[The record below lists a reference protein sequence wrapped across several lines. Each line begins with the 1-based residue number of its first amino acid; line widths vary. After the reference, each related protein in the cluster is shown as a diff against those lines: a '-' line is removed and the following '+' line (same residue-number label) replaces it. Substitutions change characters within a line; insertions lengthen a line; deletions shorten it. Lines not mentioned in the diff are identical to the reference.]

1 MAKILIVED
10 DSTIRN
16 LILLTLQMEN
26 YDAIAAED
34 GEVAINKLDEEDI
47 DLILLD
53 IMLPKV
59 DGYGVLQKI
68 QNKNIPVIFLTA
80 KTSIQDKVMGLK
92 LGADDYIT
100 KPFEP
105 LELLA
110 RIEALLRRSRGDKK
124 KSAAITFKHIM
135 VLENE
140 RTVTINNEEIYLTPK
155 EFDLLL
161 EFLNHKN
168 IVLTREVL
176 LNKIWGYDFCGET
189 RTVDMH
195 VKRLR
200 EKLNLKDYLQ
210 TIYKVGYKLK
220 E

>member
-1 MAKILIVED
+1 
-10 DSTIRN
+10 
-16 LILLTLQMEN
+16 
-26 YDAIAAED
+26 
-34 GEVAINKLDEEDI
+34 
-47 DLILLD
+47 
-53 IMLPKV
+53 
-59 DGYGVLQKI
+59 
-68 QNKNIPVIFLTA
+68 
-80 KTSIQDKVMGLK
+80 
-92 LGADDYIT
+92 
-100 KPFEP
+100 
-105 LELLA
+105 
-110 RIEALLRRSRGDKK
+110 
-124 KSAAITFKHIM
+124 M

-140 RTVTINNEEIYLTPK
+140 RTVTMNNEEIYLTPK

-176 LNKIWGYDFCGET
+176 LNRIWGYDFYGET

-210 TIYKVGYKLK
+210 TMYKVGYKLK

>member
-26 YDAIAAED
+26 YNAIAAED
-34 GEVAINKLDEEDI
+34 GEIAISKLDEEDI

-53 IMLPKV
+53 IMLPKI

-80 KTSIQDKVMGLK
+80 KSSIQDKVMGLK

-110 RIEALLRRSRGDKK
+110 RIEALLRRSRADKK
-124 KSAAITFKHIM
+124 KSETITFKHIM

-140 RTVTINNEEIYLTPK
+140 RTVTMNNEEIYLTPK

-176 LNKIWGYDFCGET
+176 LNRIWGYDFCGET

-210 TIYKVGYKLK
+210 TMYKVGYKLK

>member
-26 YDAIAAED
+26 YNAVAAED
-34 GEVAINKLDEEDI
+34 GEVAISKLDEEDI

-53 IMLPKV
+53 IMLPKI
-59 DGYGVLQKI
+59 DGYGVLHKI

-80 KTSIQDKVMGLK
+80 KSSIQDKVMGLK

-110 RIEALLRRSRGDKK
+110 RIEALLRRSRANKK
-124 KSAAITFKHIM
+124 KSEAVTFKHIM

-140 RTVTINNEEIYLTPK
+140 RTVTMNNEEIYLTPK

-210 TIYKVGYKLK
+210 TMYKVGYKLK

>member
-26 YDAIAAED
+26 YDAIATED
-34 GEVAINKLDEEDI
+34 GEVAISKLDEEDI

-53 IMLPKV
+53 IMLPKI
-59 DGYGVLQKI
+59 DGYGVLHEIQK
-68 QNKNIPVIFLTA
+68 KNIPVIFLTA
-80 KTSIQDKVMGLK
+80 KSSIQDKVMGLK
-92 LGADDYIT
+92 LGADDYVT

-110 RIEALLRRSRGDKK
+110 RIEALLRRSKVDKK
-124 KSAAITFKHIM
+124 SEAIVFKHIM

-140 RTVTINNEEIYLTPK
+140 RTVTMDNEEIYLTPK

-176 LNKIWGYDFCGET
+176 LNKIWGYDFYGET

>member
-34 GEVAINKLDEEDI
+34 GEIAISKLDEEDI

-53 IMLPKV
+53 IMLPKI
-59 DGYGVLQKI
+59 DGYGVLHEIQK
-68 QNKNIPVIFLTA
+68 KNIPVIFLTA
-80 KTSIQDKVMGLK
+80 KSSIQDKVMGLK
-92 LGADDYIT
+92 LGADDYVT

-110 RIEALLRRSRGDKK
+110 RIEALLRRSKVDKK
-124 KSAAITFKHIM
+124 SEAIVFKHIM

-140 RTVTINNEEIYLTPK
+140 RTVTMDNEEIYLTPK

-176 LNKIWGYDFCGET
+176 LNKIWGYDFYGET

>member
-26 YDAIAAED
+26 YNAIAAED
-34 GEVAINKLDEEDI
+34 GEVAISKLDEEDI

-53 IMLPKV
+53 IMLPKI

-80 KTSIQDKVMGLK
+80 KSSIQDKVMGLK

-110 RIEALLRRSRGDKK
+110 RIEALLRRSRADKK
-124 KSAAITFKHIM
+124 KSEAITFKHIM

-140 RTVTINNEEIYLTPK
+140 RTVTMNNEEIYLTPK

-176 LNKIWGYDFCGET
+176 LNRIWGYDFYGET

-210 TIYKVGYKLK
+210 TMYKVGYKLK

>member
-26 YDAIAAED
+26 YNAIAAED
-34 GEVAINKLDEEDI
+34 GEVAISKLDEEDI

-53 IMLPKV
+53 IMLPKI

-80 KTSIQDKVMGLK
+80 KSSIQDKVMGLK

-100 KPFEP
+100 KRFEP

-110 RIEALLRRSRGDKK
+110 RIEALLRRSRADKK
-124 KSAAITFKHIM
+124 KSEAITFKHIM

-140 RTVTINNEEIYLTPK
+140 RTVTMNNEEIYLTPK

-176 LNKIWGYDFCGET
+176 LNRIWGYDFYGET

-210 TIYKVGYKLK
+210 TMYKVGYKLK

>member
-26 YDAIAAED
+26 YNAIAAED
-34 GEVAINKLDEEDI
+34 GEIAINKLDEEDI

-53 IMLPKV
+53 IMLPKI
-59 DGYGVLQKI
+59 DGYGVLNKI

-80 KTSIQDKVMGLK
+80 KSSIQDKVMGLK

-110 RIEALLRRSRGDKK
+110 RIEALLRRSRANKK
-124 KSAAITFKHIM
+124 KSEAITFKHIM

-140 RTVTINNEEIYLTPK
+140 RTVTMNNEEIYLTPK

-210 TIYKVGYKLK
+210 TMYKVGYKLK

>member
-34 GEVAINKLDEEDI
+34 GEVAISKLDEEDI

-53 IMLPKV
+53 IMLPKI
-59 DGYGVLQKI
+59 DGYGVLHEIQK
-68 QNKNIPVIFLTA
+68 KNIPVIFLTA
-80 KTSIQDKVMGLK
+80 KSSIQDKVMGLK
-92 LGADDYIT
+92 LGADDYVT

-110 RIEALLRRSRGDKK
+110 RIEALLRRSKVDKK
-124 KSAAITFKHIM
+124 SEAIVFKHIM

-140 RTVTINNEEIYLTPK
+140 RTVTMDNEEIYLTPK

-176 LNKIWGYDFCGET
+176 LNKIWGYDFYGET